1 MSIFNPPNK
10 YQSPVEILE
19 SRVRRY
25 PISRDPTHYI
35 ERRTYI
41 QDAAFYVPLLLSS
54 QIPGG
59 ASAYLVDQDII
70 ERNGN
75 LIKFWRDYATVPAT
89 RRDPTSMV
97 YEFPGYSGEERQP
110 FQISVD
116 CEVEF
121 AYFLIGG
128 PDGLSDMGDIPHL
141 TRQRYLLGDNETR
154 YLGDGT
160 GSRPATTPTMTEYKQ
175 MITNKDEIRA
185 EDSHREV
192 YLGNIIV
199 RRTPY
204 IIAQ

>member
-1 MSIFNPPNK
+1 MSIFNPPNE

-35 ERRTYI
+35 ERRTYL
-41 QDAAFYVPLLLSS
+41 QDTAFYSPLDLST

-97 YEFPGYSGEERQP
+97 YEFVGYSEGREP
-110 FQISVD
+110 FSISVD
-116 CEVEF
+116 CEVEY
-121 AYFLIGG
+121 AYFIVGG
-128 PDGLSDMGDIPHL
+128 PDGIPSMGDIPHL
-141 TRQRYLLGDNETR
+141 TRQRYTILGDDTR
-154 YLGDGT
+154 YLGDG
-160 GSRPATTPTMTEYKQ
+160 GGARPPTVPTMTEYKQ
-175 MITNKDEIRA
+175 MIANKDEIRA